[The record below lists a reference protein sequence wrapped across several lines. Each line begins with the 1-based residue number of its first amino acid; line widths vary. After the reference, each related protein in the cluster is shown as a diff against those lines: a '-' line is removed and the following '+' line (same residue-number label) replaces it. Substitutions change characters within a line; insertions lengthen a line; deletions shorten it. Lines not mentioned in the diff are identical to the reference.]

1 MLLESRQPLENM
13 AFGTVINMECLE
25 EILFVL
31 VFLLFRDK
39 ANPIKIMKIVLTR
52 S

>member
-31 VFLLFRDK
+31 FLLFRDK